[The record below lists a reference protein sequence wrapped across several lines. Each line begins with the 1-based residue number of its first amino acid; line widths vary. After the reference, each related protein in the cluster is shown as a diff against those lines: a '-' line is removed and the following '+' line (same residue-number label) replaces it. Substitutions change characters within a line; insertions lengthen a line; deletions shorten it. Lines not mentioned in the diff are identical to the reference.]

1 MSLLEKLKNYKYQ
14 KPEEKPKN
22 PNAEYLDSFKRIV
35 ARGLSELNKIRP
47 NNPITFLAE
56 WLYNESDSRE
66 ILLGIDNCHKQK
78 ELLDKKY
85 IELQQKKAEEQ
96 AQKDKIEEEKRKQKE
111 DLEKS
116 ITTCEDFEDHLNE
129 ICEKFKN
136 IIGATGVYI
145 SKYDLKRKY
154 PIDPDADENG
164 HIDPSNTKV
173 LQYVN
178 WCNDHSFLHH
188 QFLSPSEGV
197 TYKLIGKGEG
207 DEEEGEADAPEEKK
221 DEGEE
226 GDGEEEENK
235 EKEPKDETLKHL
247 IIEEVVNEPKMKFFR
262 EPRLGCYYAIDIRYQ
277 SSMQYSSLLSA
288 IENFKE
294 YKVKKEEQD
303 KRLAEKAEEEKLKA
317 QEEGNQEKNEEKDKE
332 KEEEEVEEEEN
343 KKEGEEEEIPTEER
357 DLDKPVVLKDFEK
370 VEQIYVLSID
380 TMGQEK
386 VFNEEE
392 KKYILDIAKLIK
404 NSMENHE
411 KTLLEKDRDLRMEYL
426 TIEKPIE
433 TEWDEDRFE
442 AEKDNT
448 IKEYQASEEFGNKNI
463 TDEDEKEVDFD
474 MMRAKTIMNV
484 IYSTEMINLLGM
496 FEKFEFVQYEKLIQ
510 NLFYFARI
518 NGEEINEDF
527 THKLSWKKGRKIW
540 KKMIELIKAYDPIG
554 PRPEKID
561 KIFKGDVIL
570 ANLEEFME
578 KEKLDELTEYSF
590 SLRTLVSYVIEILK
604 VRKSDIIRRFRY
616 KKNLEKQRNDIIEKN
631 KQMDEARK
639 QALEEAIEQF
649 EKEQDEREAE
659 EEEKLREEAEKRKEE
674 RERLREEEEERKREE
689 EEARLAEEEK
699 KREEEEAR
707 LAEEEEKEGEE
718 KEGEEKEGEEKEGEE
733 KEGEE
738 KEGEEKEGE
747 EKEGEEKEG
756 EEKEGEEK
764 EGEEGKEKS
773 KKVEEEKK
781 EGEGEGEGEEKKE
794 GEEGEEKK
802 EGEGEEK
809 KEGEEGEEK
818 KEGEEEKKEGEGEE
832 KKEEEKKEGE
842 EGEEKKEE
850 EKKEGE
856 EEKKEGEGEEKKEG
870 EEGEEKK
877 EGEGEEKKEG
887 EEGEEKEGEEKE
899 GEEKEGEENEEGE
912 EKEGDDVEDKE
923 FKEAMKELK
932 KNRPKFDQE
941 AYLKQYDEEHP
952 KIEVPPEVVYDIDL
966 DFEVDFEEYGK
977 EEQEETGEQNKDDEG
992 GDDDE

>member
-56 WLYNESDSRE
+56 WLYNESESRE
-66 ILLGIDNCHKQK
+66 ILLGIENCHKQK

-85 IELQQKKAEEQ
+85 LELQQKKAEEQ
-96 AQKDKIEEEKRKQKE
+96 AKKDKIEEEKRKQKE

-178 WCNDHSFLHH
+178 WCNDHSFLQH

-207 DEEEGEADAPEEKK
+207 DEEEGEGENPEEKK
-221 DEGEE
+221 EEEE
-226 GDGEEEENK
+226 GDGDDEEKK
-235 EKEPKDETLKHL
+235 EKEPKEEVLKHL

-303 KRLAEKAEEEKLKA
+303 KRLAEKEEEEKQKA
-317 QEEGNQEKNEEKDKE
+317 QEEGTQEKNEEKDKE

-343 KKEGEEEEIPTEER
+343 KKEGDEEEIPTEER

-411 KTLLEKDRDLRMEYL
+411 KALLEKDRDLRMEYL
-426 TIEKPIE
+426 SIEKPIE
-433 TEWDEDRFE
+433 NEWDEDRFE
-442 AEKDNT
+442 SEKDNA
-448 IKEYQASEEFGNKNI
+448 IKEYQVSEEFSNKNI
-463 TDEDEKEVDFD
+463 NDEDEKEVDFD

-484 IYSTEMINLLGM
+484 IYNTEMINLLGT

-518 NGEEINEDF
+518 NGDEINEDF
-527 THKLSWKKGRKIW
+527 THKLSWKKGRKLW

-554 PRPEKID
+554 PRPDKID

-578 KEKLDELTEYSF
+578 KEKLEELTEYSF
-590 SLRTLVSYVIEILK
+590 SLRTLVTYVIEILK

-631 KQMDEARK
+631 KQMDEVRK

-707 LAEEEEKEGEE
+707 LAEEKEE
-718 KEGEEKEGEEKEGEE
+718 EE

-764 EGEEGKEKS
+764 EGEEGKDKS
-773 KKVEEEKK
+773 KEVEEEKK
-781 EGEGEGEGEEKKE
+781 EGEEEKKEGEEEKKEGEEEKKEGEEEKKEGEEEKKE

-802 EGEGEEK
+802 EGE
-809 KEGEEGEEK
+809 
-818 KEGEEEKKEGEGEE
+818 
-832 KKEEEKKEGE
+832 
-842 EGEEKKEE
+842 
-850 EKKEGE
+850 
-856 EEKKEGEGEEKKEG
+856 
-870 EEGEEKK
+870 
-877 EGEGEEKKEG
+877 EGEEKKEG

-899 GEEKEGEENEEGE
+899 GEEGEEGE

-952 KIEVPPEVVYDIDL
+952 KTEVPPEVVYDIDL

-977 EEQEETGEQNKDDEG
+977 EEQEESGEPNKEEEG
-992 GDDDE
+992 GDDEEE

>member
-1 MSLLEKLKNYKYQ
+1 MSLLENLKNYKYQ

-22 PNAEYLDSFKRIV
+22 PNAEYLDSYKRIV
-35 ARGLSELNKIRP
+35 ARGLAELNKIRP

-56 WLYNESDSRE
+56 WLYNESESRE
-66 ILLGIDNCHKQK
+66 ILLGIDNCNKQK

-85 IELQQKKAEEQ
+85 EELKQKKAEEKAKQ
-96 AQKDKIEEEKRKQKE
+96 DKIEEEKRKQKE

-116 ITTCEDFEDHLNE
+116 ITTCEDFEDNLNE

-178 WCNDHSFLHH
+178 WCKDHSFLHH
-188 QFLSPSEGV
+188 QFLPPGEGV

-207 DEEEGEADAPEEKK
+207 DEEEGEGEAPEEKK
-221 DEGEE
+221 DEPEQE
-226 GDGEEEENK
+226 DDEEEKK
-235 EKEPKDETLKHL
+235 EKEPKEEILKH
-247 IIEEVVNEPKMKFFR
+247 IIIDEVVNEPKMKFFR

-277 SSMQYSSLLSA
+277 GSMQYSSLLSA
-288 IENFKE
+288 IENYKE

-303 KRLAEKAEEEKLKA
+303 KRLAEKEEEEKLKA
-317 QEEGNQEKNEEKDKE
+317 QEEAGQEKPEEKDKE
-332 KEEEEVEEEEN
+332 KEEEEVEEEEA
-343 KKEGEEEEIPTEER
+343 KKEGEEEIPTEER
-357 DLDKPVVLKDFEK
+357 DLDKPVVLKDFDK
-370 VEQIYVLSID
+370 VEQVYILSID

-411 KTLLEKDRDLRMEYL
+411 KALLEKDRNLRIDYL
-426 TIEKPIE
+426 TTEKPIE

-448 IKEYQASEEFGNKNI
+448 IKEYQVSEEFSNKNI
-463 TDEDEKEVDFD
+463 QDEDEKEVDFD

-484 IYSTEMINLLGM
+484 IYNTEMINLLGT

-518 NGEEINEDF
+518 SGDEINEDF

-561 KIFKGDVIL
+561 KVFKGDVIL

-578 KEKLDELTEYSF
+578 KEKLEELTEYSF

-604 VRKSDIIRRFRY
+604 VRKADIIRRFRY

-631 KQMDEARK
+631 KKLDEARK

-674 RERLREEEEERKREE
+674 RERLREEEEERKKEE
-689 EEARLAEEEK
+689 EEARLAEEER
-699 KREEEEAR
+699 KREEEEAK
-707 LAEEEEKEGEE
+707 LAEEKEEEEKEGEE

-747 EKEGEEKEG
+747 E

-773 KKVEEEKK
+773 KEV
-781 EGEGEGEGEEKKE
+781 
-794 GEEGEEKK
+794 
-802 EGEGEEK
+802 
-809 KEGEEGEEK
+809 
-818 KEGEEEKKEGEGEE
+818 
-832 KKEEEKKEGE
+832 
-842 EGEEKKEE
+842 
-850 EKKEGE
+850 E

-877 EGEGEEKKEG
+877 EEEKKEEGEEKKEGEGEGEEKKEEAKEEEKKEEEKKEEEKKEEEKKEGEEEKKEGEEVEEKKEGEGEEGEEKKEGEGEEGEEKKEG
-887 EEGEEKEGEEKE
+887 EEGEEKEGEE
-899 GEEKEGEENEEGE
+899 GEEGE
-912 EKEGDDVEDKE
+912 EKEGDDIEDKE
-923 FKEAMKELK
+923 FKEALKELK
-932 KNRPKFDQE
+932 KNRPKFDEE

-952 KIEVPPEVVYDIDL
+952 KTDVPPEVVYDIDL

-977 EEQEETGEQNKDDEG
+977 DDQEEG
-992 GDDDE
+992 GDQGKEEEGGDEDE

>member
-56 WLYNESDSRE
+56 WLYNESESRE
-66 ILLGIDNCHKQK
+66 ILLGIENCHKQK

-85 IELQQKKAEEQ
+85 LALQQKKAEEQ
-96 AQKDKIEEEKRKQKE
+96 AKKDKIEEEKRKQKE

-207 DEEEGEADAPEEKK
+207 DEEEGEGENPEEKK
-221 DEGEE
+221 EEEE
-226 GDGEEEENK
+226 GDGDDEEKK
-235 EKEPKDETLKHL
+235 EKEPKEEVLKHL

-303 KRLAEKAEEEKLKA
+303 KRLAEKEEEKQKA
-317 QEEGNQEKNEEKDKE
+317 QEEGTQEKNEEKDKE

-343 KKEGEEEEIPTEER
+343 KKEGDEEEIPTEER

-411 KTLLEKDRDLRMEYL
+411 KALLEKDRDLRMEYL
-426 TIEKPIE
+426 SIEKPIE
-433 TEWDEDRFE
+433 NEWDEDRFE
-442 AEKDNT
+442 SEKDNA
-448 IKEYQASEEFGNKNI
+448 IKEYQVSEEFSNKNI
-463 TDEDEKEVDFD
+463 NDEDEKEVDFD

-484 IYSTEMINLLGM
+484 IYNTEMINLLGT

-518 NGEEINEDF
+518 NGDEINEDF
-527 THKLSWKKGRKIW
+527 THKLSWKKGRKLW

-554 PRPEKID
+554 PRPDKID

-578 KEKLDELTEYSF
+578 KEKLEELTEYSF
-590 SLRTLVSYVIEILK
+590 SLRTLVTYVIEILK

-631 KQMDEARK
+631 KQMDEVRK

-707 LAEEEEKEGEE
+707 LAEEKEEEEKEGEE

-747 EKEGEEKEG
+747 EEEGGEEKKG
-756 EEKEGEEK
+756 EEGK
-764 EGEEGKEKS
+764 EGEEGKDKS
-773 KKVEEEKK
+773 KEV
-781 EGEGEGEGEEKKE
+781 
-794 GEEGEEKK
+794 
-802 EGEGEEK
+802 
-809 KEGEEGEEK
+809 
-818 KEGEEEKKEGEGEE
+818 
-832 KKEEEKKEGE
+832 
-842 EGEEKKEE
+842 EE

-856 EEKKEGEGEEKKEG
+856 EEKKEGEEEKKEGEEEKKEGEEEKKEGEEEKKEGEEEKKEGEEEKKEGEEEKKKG

-877 EGEGEEKKEG
+877 EGEEGEEKKEG

-899 GEEKEGEENEEGE
+899 GEEGEEGE

-952 KIEVPPEVVYDIDL
+952 KTEVPPEVVYDIDL

-977 EEQEETGEQNKDDEG
+977 EEQEESGEPNKEEEG
-992 GDDDE
+992 GDDEEE

>member
-1 MSLLEKLKNYKYQ
+1 MSLLENLKNYKYQ

-22 PNAEYLDSFKRIV
+22 PNSEYLDSYKRIV

-56 WLYNESDSRE
+56 WLYNESESRE
-66 ILLGIDNCHKQK
+66 ILLGIENNNKQK

-85 IELQQKKAEEQ
+85 IELKQKKAEEQ
-96 AQKDKIEEEKRKQKE
+96 AEKDKIAEEKRKQKE
-111 DLEKS
+111 DLEKT
-116 ITTCEDFEDHLNE
+116 ITTCDDFEDHLNE

-178 WCNDHSFLHH
+178 WCNDHNFLHH
-188 QFLSPSEGV
+188 QFLPPGEGV

-207 DEEEGEADAPEEKK
+207 DEEEGEGENPEEKK
-221 DEGEE
+221 EEQEE
-226 GDGEEEENK
+226 GDGEEEEKK
-235 EKEPKDETLKHL
+235 EKEPKEEVLKH
-247 IIEEVVNEPKMKFFR
+247 IIIDEVVNEPKMKFFR

-277 SSMQYSSLLSA
+277 GSMQYSSLLSA
-288 IENFKE
+288 IENYKE
-294 YKVKKEEQD
+294 YKIKKEEQD
-303 KRLAEKAEEEKLKA
+303 KRLAEKEEEEKQKA
-317 QEEGNQEKNEEKDKE
+317 QEEAAQEKNEEKDKE
-332 KEEEEVEEEEN
+332 KEEEEAEESEG
-343 KKEGEEEEIPTEER
+343 KKEGEDDALNTEEK
-357 DLDKPVVLKDFEK
+357 DLDKPVVLKDFDK
-370 VEQIYVLSID
+370 VEQIYILSID

-386 VFNEEE
+386 VYNDEE

-411 KTLLEKDRDLRMEYL
+411 KNLLEKDRNLRMEYL
-426 TIEKPIE
+426 TTEKPIE

-442 AEKDNT
+442 AEKDNAL
-448 IKEYQASEEFGNKNI
+448 KEYQVSEEFSNKNI
-463 TDEDEKEVDFD
+463 NDEDEKEVDFD
-474 MMRAKTIMNV
+474 MMRAKTIINT
-484 IYSTEMINLLGM
+484 IYNTEMINLLGM
-496 FEKFEFVQYEKLIQ
+496 FEKFEFVQFEKLIQ

-518 NGEEINEDF
+518 TGDEINEDF

-590 SLRTLVSYVIEILK
+590 SLKTLVSYVIEILK
-604 VRKSDIIRRFRY
+604 VRKADIIRRYRY
-616 KKNLEKQRNDIIEKN
+616 KKNLEKIRNDTIEKN
-631 KQMDEARK
+631 KKMDEVRK
-639 QALEEAIEQF
+639 EALEEAIQQF

-689 EEARLAEEEK
+689 EEARLAEEQRK
-699 KREEEEAR
+699 KEEEEAR
-707 LAEEEEKEGEE
+707 LAEEEEKEA
-718 KEGEEKEGEEKEGEE
+718 
-733 KEGEE
+733 
-738 KEGEEKEGE
+738 EEKEGE

-764 EGEEGKEKS
+764 EGEEGEGEGEGEEGEEGKEKDKS
-773 KKVEEEKK
+773 KEVEEEKK
-781 EGEGEGEGEEKKE
+781 EGEEEKKEGEEEKKEGEEEKKE

-802 EGEGEEK
+802 EGE
-809 KEGEEGEEK
+809 
-818 KEGEEEKKEGEGEE
+818 
-832 KKEEEKKEGE
+832 
-842 EGEEKKEE
+842 
-850 EKKEGE
+850 
-856 EEKKEGEGEEKKEG
+856 
-870 EEGEEKK
+870 
-877 EGEGEEKKEG
+877 EGEEKKEG

-899 GEEKEGEENEEGE
+899 GEEGEEGE

-952 KIEVPPEVVYDIDL
+952 KTEVPPEVVYDIDL

-977 EEQEETGEQNKDDEG
+977 EEQEESGEPNKEEEG
-992 GDDDE
+992 GDDEEE

>member
-56 WLYNESDSRE
+56 WLYNESESRE
-66 ILLGIDNCHKQK
+66 ILLGIENCHKQK

-85 IELQQKKAEEQ
+85 LELQQKKAEEQ
-96 AQKDKIEEEKRKQKE
+96 AKKDKIEEEKRKQKE

-178 WCNDHSFLHH
+178 WCNDHSFLQH

-207 DEEEGEADAPEEKK
+207 DEEEGEGENPEEKK
-221 DEGEE
+221 EEEE
-226 GDGEEEENK
+226 GDGDDEEKK
-235 EKEPKDETLKHL
+235 EKEPKEEVLKHL

-303 KRLAEKAEEEKLKA
+303 KRLAEKEEEEKQKA
-317 QEEGNQEKNEEKDKE
+317 QEEGTQEKNEEKDKE

-343 KKEGEEEEIPTEER
+343 KKEGDEEEIPTEER

-411 KTLLEKDRDLRMEYL
+411 KALLEKDRDLRMEYL
-426 TIEKPIE
+426 SIEKPIE
-433 TEWDEDRFE
+433 NEWDEDRFE
-442 AEKDNT
+442 SEKDNA
-448 IKEYQASEEFGNKNI
+448 IKEYQVSEEFSNKNI
-463 TDEDEKEVDFD
+463 NDEDEKEVDFD

-484 IYSTEMINLLGM
+484 IYNTEMINLLGT

-518 NGEEINEDF
+518 NGDEINEDF
-527 THKLSWKKGRKIW
+527 THKLSWKKGRKLW

-554 PRPEKID
+554 PRPDKID

-578 KEKLDELTEYSF
+578 KEKLEELTEYSF
-590 SLRTLVSYVIEILK
+590 SLRTLVTYVIEILK

-631 KQMDEARK
+631 KQMDEVRK

-707 LAEEEEKEGEE
+707 LAEEKEEEEKEGEE

-747 EKEGEEKEG
+747 EEEG
-756 EEKEGEEK
+756 K
-764 EGEEGKEKS
+764 EGEEGKDKS
-773 KKVEEEKK
+773 KEVEEEKK
-781 EGEGEGEGEEKKE
+781 EGEEEKKEGEEEKKEGEEEEKKEGAEEKKEGEEEKKEGEEEKKEGEKEKKEGEEGEEEKKEGEEGKKEGEEEKKESEEEKKE

-802 EGEGEEK
+802 EGE
-809 KEGEEGEEK
+809 
-818 KEGEEEKKEGEGEE
+818 
-832 KKEEEKKEGE
+832 
-842 EGEEKKEE
+842 
-850 EKKEGE
+850 
-856 EEKKEGEGEEKKEG
+856 
-870 EEGEEKK
+870 
-877 EGEGEEKKEG
+877 EGEEKKEG

-899 GEEKEGEENEEGE
+899 GEEGEEGE

-952 KIEVPPEVVYDIDL
+952 KTEVPPEVVYDIDL

-977 EEQEETGEQNKDDEG
+977 EEQEESGEQNKEEEG
-992 GDDDE
+992 GDDEEE

>member
-56 WLYNESDSRE
+56 WLYNESESRE
-66 ILLGIDNCHKQK
+66 ILLGIENCHKQK

-85 IELQQKKAEEQ
+85 LELQQKKAEEQ
-96 AQKDKIEEEKRKQKE
+96 AKKDKIEEEKRKQKE

-178 WCNDHSFLHH
+178 WCNDHSFLQH

-207 DEEEGEADAPEEKK
+207 DEEEGEGEGENPEEKK
-221 DEGEE
+221 EEEE
-226 GDGEEEENK
+226 GDGDDEEKK
-235 EKEPKDETLKHL
+235 EKEPKEEVLKHL

-303 KRLAEKAEEEKLKA
+303 KRLAEKEEEEKQKA
-317 QEEGNQEKNEEKDKE
+317 QEEGTQEKNEEKDKE

-343 KKEGEEEEIPTEER
+343 KKEGDEEEIPTEER

-411 KTLLEKDRDLRMEYL
+411 KALLEKDRDLRMEYL
-426 TIEKPIE
+426 SIEKPIE
-433 TEWDEDRFE
+433 NEWDEDRFE
-442 AEKDNT
+442 SEKDNA
-448 IKEYQASEEFGNKNI
+448 IKEYQVSEEFSNKNI
-463 TDEDEKEVDFD
+463 NDEDEKEVDFD

-484 IYSTEMINLLGM
+484 IYNTEMINLLGT

-518 NGEEINEDF
+518 NGDEINEDF
-527 THKLSWKKGRKIW
+527 THKLSWKKGRKLW

-554 PRPEKID
+554 PRPDKID

-578 KEKLDELTEYSF
+578 KEKLEELTEYSF
-590 SLRTLVSYVIEILK
+590 SLRTLVTYVIEILK

-631 KQMDEARK
+631 KQMDEVRK

-707 LAEEEEKEGEE
+707 LAEEKEEEEKEGEE

-747 EKEGEEKEG
+747 EEEEG
-756 EEKEGEEK
+756 GEEK
-764 EGEEGKEKS
+764 EGEEGKDKS
-773 KKVEEEKK
+773 KEV
-781 EGEGEGEGEEKKE
+781 
-794 GEEGEEKK
+794 
-802 EGEGEEK
+802 
-809 KEGEEGEEK
+809 
-818 KEGEEEKKEGEGEE
+818 
-832 KKEEEKKEGE
+832 
-842 EGEEKKEE
+842 EE

-856 EEKKEGEGEEKKEG
+856 EEKKEGEEEKKEGEEEKKEGEEEKKEGEEEKKEGEEEKKEGEEEKKEGEEEKKEGDEGEEKKEG
-870 EEGEEKK
+870 E
-877 EGEGEEKKEG
+877 EGEEKKEG

-899 GEEKEGEENEEGE
+899 GEEGEEGE

-952 KIEVPPEVVYDIDL
+952 KTEVPPEVVYDIDL

-977 EEQEETGEQNKDDEG
+977 EEQEESGEPNKEEEG
-992 GDDDE
+992 GDDEEE